1 MMFAHSRN
9 TEASLLSFA
18 ERPLKRWLAARVPRF
33 VGTRTLT
40 MATLPLA
47 VAAFASSAARWW
59 AVAAALVAAQYLT
72 DLVDGEVGRVR
83 QSGHVRWGYHMD
95 HFLDAVFVA
104 AVFGGYLVAL
114 PGARPAAAALLVVC
128 MLFLVNAHLE
138 SAATGT
144 TRLKRG
150 GVGPTEIRVL
160 LVVADLAIA
169 RFGTG
174 WFEAALPWIA
184 ATGAG
189 LLAVTVFQTQRA
201 AATLD
206 WPSRSRPSRASRSRS

>member
-1 MMFAHSRN
+1 MTFAHTRN
-9 TEASLLSFA
+9 TETSLLSFA
-18 ERPLKRWLAARVPRF
+18 ERPLKRRLAARVPRF

-47 VAAFASSAARWW
+47 VAAFASSVAHWW
-59 AVAAALVAAQYLT
+59 TVTATLVVAQYLT
-72 DLVDGEVGRVR
+72 DLVDGEVGRIR
-83 QSGHVRWGYHMD
+83 ESGHVRWGYHMD

-104 AVFGGYLVAL
+104 AIFGGYLVAL
-114 PGARPAAAALLVVC
+114 PGAWPAAAGPLVVC

-150 GVGPTEIRVL
+150 RVGPTEIRVL
-160 LVVADLAIA
+160 LVVADLAMA

-174 WFEAALPWIA
+174 WFEAALPATA

-189 LLAVTVFQTQRA
+189 LLAITVFHAQRA

-206 WPSRSRPSRASRSRS
+206 RPS